1 MPGIISLTTYDSR
14 LKTII
19 TIVYTKKSVRQE
31 AEQPFKK
38 NNFSSHVRRVC
49 ARCWNNKNTQMKSVK
64 IEGKK
69 RSDLG
74 KKATRQIRS
83 EEQVPAVIYG
93 GKETVHFSAPV
104 IAFRTLVYT
113 PEFQFADITVEGKN
127 YRTIMK
133 DIQFDVVTDELNHID
148 FLELV
153 DDRKVI
159 ATMPLKFSGQSQ
171 GVKDG
176 GRLELKLKSLNVR
189 ALPKDL
195 REHIEVDITNL
206 QLHGNIRVQDVKVE
220 NIEILNSPRIPV
232 ASVVTTRALR
242 QADTEAAAAAPGAKA
257 APAAAGKAPAA
268 APAAAKPAAKK

>member
-1 MPGIISLTTYDSR
+1 
-14 LKTII
+14 
-19 TIVYTKKSVRQE
+19 
-31 AEQPFKK
+31 
-38 NNFSSHVRRVC
+38 
-49 ARCWNNKNTQMKSVK
+49 MKSVK

-93 GKETVHFSAPV
+93 GTETIHFSAPV
-104 IAFRTLVYT
+104 MSFRTLVYT
-113 PEFQFADITVEGKN
+113 PEFQIADITVDGKN

-153 DDRKVI
+153 EDRKVV
-159 ATMPLKFSGQSQ
+159 ATLPLKFSGQAQ

-176 GRLELKLKSLNVR
+176 GRLELKMKALNVR

-195 REHIEVDITNL
+195 REHIDVDITNL
-206 QLHGNIRVQDVKVE
+206 QLHGNIRVQDVTAP
-220 NIEILNSPRIPV
+220 NMEILNSPRIPV

-242 QADTEAAAAAPGAKA
+242 QADTDAAAAAAPAGAKA
-257 APAAAGKAPAA
+257 APAAAGKAA

>member
-1 MPGIISLTTYDSR
+1 
-14 LKTII
+14 
-19 TIVYTKKSVRQE
+19 
-31 AEQPFKK
+31 
-38 NNFSSHVRRVC
+38 
-49 ARCWNNKNTQMKSVK
+49 MKSVK

-93 GKETVHFSAPV
+93 GTETIHFSAPV
-104 IAFRTLVYT
+104 MSFRTLVYT
-113 PEFQFADITVEGKN
+113 PEFQIADITVDGKN

-153 DDRKVI
+153 EDRKVV
-159 ATMPLKFSGQSQ
+159 ATLPLKFHGQSQ

-195 REHIEVDITNL
+195 REHIEVDITEL
-206 QLHGNIRVQDVKVE
+206 QLHGNIRVQDVKAD
-220 NIEILNSPRIPV
+220 NMEILNSPRIPV

-242 QADTEAAAAAPGAKA
+242 QADTDAAAAAAPGAKA
-257 APAAAGKAPAA
+257 APAAAAGKAAPA
-268 APAAAKPAAKK
+268 AAAKPAAKK